1 MNAYCIPTYLNRAIA
16 IQFEVVKPI
25 KDWITP
31 LPIAVATEF
40 DIDAIADEVIGKS
53 EDGYVRTVSVE
64 QFWKIVT
71 KHHIGG
77 KGPKIFWGELFDVE
91 GEVAS
96 LVQWSDDMGNFVEID
111 FEAIE
116 LSEEP
121 DEAIV
126 KSLVDRNG
134 FELDDV
140 TLYMV

>member
-1 MNAYCIPTYLNRAIA
+1 MNAYCLPTYLNRAIA

-31 LPIAVATEF
+31 LPVAVATEF

-53 EDGYVRTVSVE
+53 EDGYVRTVRVE

-77 KGPKIFWGELFDVE
+77 KGPKIFWGELFDFE

-111 FEAIE
+111 F
-116 LSEEP
+116 P
-121 DEAIV
+121 DFDMYSRSSGTIT
-126 KSLVDRNG
+126 SSS
-134 FELDDV
+134 
-140 TLYMV
+140 T

>member
-1 MNAYCIPTYLNRAIA
+1 M
-16 IQFEVVKPI
+16 
-25 KDWITP
+25 
-31 LPIAVATEF
+31 
-40 DIDAIADEVIGKS
+40 
-53 EDGYVRTVSVE
+53 RTVSVE

-71 KHHIGG
+71 KHHIGS
-77 KGPKIFWGELFDVE
+77 KGPKIFWGELFDGE

-134 FELDDV
+134 LELDDV